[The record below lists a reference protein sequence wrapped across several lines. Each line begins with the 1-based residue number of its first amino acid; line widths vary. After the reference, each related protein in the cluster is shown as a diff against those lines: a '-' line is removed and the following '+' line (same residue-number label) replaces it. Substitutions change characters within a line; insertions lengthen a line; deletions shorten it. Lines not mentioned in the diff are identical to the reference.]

1 MREEERENL
10 LKTVNRVSGLDVL
23 SQCRERPYVNAR
35 IVYSYILF
43 KRGHS
48 YTDIART
55 INRNHSTIIHY
66 MRNAEWLIKNEDE
79 LNMLH
84 EACLDIHSKGYGDEE
99 VTEADLLKKIVEKD
113 KEIEQLSLRIQQ
125 LTSQLKQKR
134 DEEERFAP
142 MFAFLRNR
150 VPLGREEEL
159 TSKFNRVINGL

>member
-1 MREEERENL
+1 MREEERRNL
-10 LKTVNRVSGLDVL
+10 LKTVNRVSGVDIL

-48 YTDIART
+48 YTDISRT

-84 EACLDIHSKGYGDEE
+84 EACLDVHRKGYGDEK
-99 VTEADLLKKIVEKD
+99 VTEADLLKHLAQKD
-113 KEIEQLSLRIQQ
+113 KQIEQLSLQIEQ
-125 LTSQLKQKR
+125 LNSQLKQKR
-134 DEEERFAP
+134 KEEERFEA